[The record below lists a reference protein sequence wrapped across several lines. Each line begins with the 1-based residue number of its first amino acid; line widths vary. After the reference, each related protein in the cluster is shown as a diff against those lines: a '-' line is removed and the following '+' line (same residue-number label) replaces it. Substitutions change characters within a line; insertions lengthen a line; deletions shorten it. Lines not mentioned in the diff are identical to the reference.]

1 MCVCIGFSWSHSG
14 NSRFNGLIKI
24 CFSRSWFHTFCF
36 KCKVVWWKIWD
47 LEKSQIMVY
56 LYCCFY
62 PSCSEVPWLP
72 CSSPSLWCIEE
83 LFVVK
88 SSEVLI
94 MMVSKLVQAGAAALD
109 TKSTASPDV
118 SWFLLQAPSPASC
131 VTVDNE
137 TCLFHVLILSVPK
150 FLSGRICNF
159 FIIL

>member
-1 MCVCIGFSWSHSG
+1 MENLESG
-14 NSRFNGLIKI
+14 
-24 CFSRSWFHTFCF
+24 
-36 KCKVVWWKIWD
+36 
-47 LEKSQIMVY
+47 EKSNHGVPVLLFLSLLLGSAMVAM
-56 LYCCFY
+56 FIT
-62 PSCSEVPWLP
+62 P
-72 CSSPSLWCIEE
+72 LWCIEE